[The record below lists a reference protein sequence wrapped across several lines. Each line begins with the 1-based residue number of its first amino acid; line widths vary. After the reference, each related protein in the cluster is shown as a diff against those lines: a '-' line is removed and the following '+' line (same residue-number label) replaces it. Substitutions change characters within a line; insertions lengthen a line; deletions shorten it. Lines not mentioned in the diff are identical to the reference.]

1 MTFKKGKVIFINVKG
16 SPSLKHIRTK
26 IVHELVYY
34 RFPYMEHG
42 PAFHK
47 PVEKIVRGK
56 KFGPYKP
63 KQNQKQRRR

>member
-16 SPSLKHIRTK
+16 SPILKHIRTT
-26 IVHELVYY
+26 IVHELVHYC
-34 RFPYMEHG
+34 FPYMEHG